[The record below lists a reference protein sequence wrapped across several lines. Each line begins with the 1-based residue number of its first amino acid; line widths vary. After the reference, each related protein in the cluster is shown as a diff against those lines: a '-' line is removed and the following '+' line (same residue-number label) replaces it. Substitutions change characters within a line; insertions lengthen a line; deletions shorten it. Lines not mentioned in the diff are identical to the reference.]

1 MIRLRKLYARIYAH
15 LSMLLILG
23 IVWSVYVTQPVMA
36 EDVAFR
42 LFTSPLNVTIIDIP
56 FSGEAPVIM
65 ARTYRQYAQSSWQLE
80 GPGTLLEQD
89 HPYRIVYLPPDQ
101 LDSDKEEARIVF
113 RVTDVAGETQEHS
126 VTFVVRRTMQSDAL
140 PSSAAS
146 PRPNSTPALA
156 PSPTPTPIPTPTSSE
171 IQEVPELDLTCPE
184 TDADVDTL
192 IRVALPQALAEYQ
205 ALKEKMSA
213 GETVTKQLQTVLADL
228 WCDLRAIEAFL
239 QAQQKGN
246 PDKAVQSRL
255 EGIRTLRKTYEQE
268 LRELRIK

>member
-1 MIRLRKLYARIYAH
+1 MLYFGFVYGLWLSLPAGAARL
-15 LSMLLILG
+15 
-23 IVWSVYVTQPVMA
+23 
-36 EDVAFR
+36 DFR
-42 LFTSPLNVTIIDIP
+42 LFTSPLNVTTIDIP

-65 ARTYRQYAQSSWQLE
+65 ARTSQRYARSVWQLE

-89 HPYRIVYLPPDQ
+89 HPYRIEYLPPDQ

-113 RVTDVAGETQEHS
+113 RVTDAAGETQEHS
-126 VTFVVRRTMQSDAL
+126 VTFVVRRTMQGDAL

-184 TDADVDTL
+184 TDTDVDTL

-205 ALKEKMSA
+205 ALKEQEPADES
-213 GETVTKQLQTVLADL
+213 VRKQLQTTLAGL
-228 WCDLRAIEAFL
+228 WCDLRVIEAFL
-239 QAQQKGN
+239 QAQQEGN
-246 PDKAVQSRL
+246 PDKAVQMRL
-255 EGIRTLRKTYEQE
+255 EGIQTLRRTCEQE
-268 LRELRIK
+268 FNELRGKQSH